1 MYMYISSFI
10 KFLCALSNYVQKVS
24 ESVTLLK
31 MNSAQHSSNK
41 CKN

>member
-24 ESVTLLK
+24 ESVTLFK
-31 MNSAQHSSNK
+31 MNSAQHPSNK